1 MDNQLIDTTLQQLLA
16 TPHEQRTPDRVIAV
30 LSLAAEAAEGT
41 LNAATPLEQELNTLQ
56 GALETMA
63 SEYGMQSTTFLQNW
77 ARQRSDIYGAL
88 IQGEKHYSSFGTTAA
103 DVLASIR
110 QRMSSDEAVH
120 A

>member
-41 LNAATPLEQELNTLQ
+41 LNAATPLEQELNTLH
-56 GALETMA
+56 GALLIMA
-63 SEYGMQSTTFLQNW
+63 AEHGMQAASCLQSYPIAGSNL
-77 ARQRSDIYGAL
+77 YGSL
-88 IQGEKHYSSFGTTAA
+88 QLNDQHYSAFGTTAA
-103 DVLASIR
+103 GVLAGIR
-110 QRMSSDEAVH
+110 QRLDSSEAVR

>member
-41 LNAATPLEQELNTLQ
+41 LNAATPLEQELHTLQ
-56 GALETMA
+56 GALAVMA
-63 SEYGMQSTTFLQNW
+63 VEHGMQASSCLQSYPT
-77 ARQRSDIYGAL
+77 AGCHLYGSL
-88 IQGEKHYSSFGTTAA
+88 RLDDQHYSAFGTTAA
-103 DVLASIR
+103 AVLAGIR
-110 QRMSSDEAVH
+110 QSLDSAEAVH